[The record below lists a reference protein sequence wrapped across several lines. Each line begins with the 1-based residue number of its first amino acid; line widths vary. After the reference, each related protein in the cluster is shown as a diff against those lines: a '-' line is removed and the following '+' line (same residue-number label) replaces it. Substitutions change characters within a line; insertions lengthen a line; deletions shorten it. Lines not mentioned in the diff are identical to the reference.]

1 MGKPLI
7 TVLEVQLTSVN
18 RRRVSVF
25 DHNFQTTLN
34 TVTYLKI
41 NQRNYQVTVSSCY
54 FLLFPGLFPNPP
66 SIGFEN

>member
-7 TVLEVQLTSVN
+7 TVSEVQLTSVN

-41 NQRNYQVTVSSCY
+41 N
-54 FLLFPGLFPNPP
+54 
-66 SIGFEN
+66 